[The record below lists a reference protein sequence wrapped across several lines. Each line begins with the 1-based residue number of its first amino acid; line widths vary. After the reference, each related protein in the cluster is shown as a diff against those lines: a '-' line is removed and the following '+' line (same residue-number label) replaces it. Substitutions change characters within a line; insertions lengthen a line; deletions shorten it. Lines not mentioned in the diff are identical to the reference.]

1 RHRHG
6 ENGRL
11 GDFGEPQLFLWAFKT
26 ELREVVTERAVG
38 FVEGLPGHWIQRRQ
52 LFAHADSL
60 RALPGKKKCDFFF
73 PACVSAV
80 EGASCARGAD
90 LPLTAC
96 SSRPICPAI
105 SR

>member
-1 RHRHG
+1 MSRVLTEAVPGHKSRRNAFFPQHPLRPHRHS

-11 GDFGEPQLFLWAFKT
+11 GDFGEPQLFLRAFKT
-26 ELREVVTERAVG
+26 ELREFVTERAVG

-73 PACVSAV
+73 HA
-80 EGASCARGAD
+80 
-90 LPLTAC
+90 
-96 SSRPICPAI
+96 
-105 SR
+105 